1 MKVLLV
7 GGGGREHALAWK
19 ISRSPLNP
27 LLFAAP
33 GNAGIEELAECLPI
47 QAMDIDALIAFAR
60 EQEIDFTVV
69 GPEAPLKCGLVNRFQ
84 DHGMSVFGPTRE
96 AARLE
101 TSKVFAKEF
110 MTRHHIPTASA
121 LVCDAPDAASRA
133 VREGKPPLVIK
144 ADGLAAGKGAIVART
159 TDEALAAVDRIMVER
174 VFGEAGRRL
183 IVEEYLRGEEAS
195 ILALVDGERYLTMIP
210 SQDHKPVFDG
220 DRGPNTGGMG
230 AYAPAP
236 VVTGAIMRQVE
247 ETILSP
253 AVSGMAREGCPF
265 QGVLY
270 AGLMITADGPRVI
283 EFNCRFGD
291 PEIQAVVP
299 TLQDDLLELMMNT
312 ARGDL
317 RGVGALRF
325 EGSAVCVVMASG
337 GYPGSYRKGY
347 RIHGLQDQDPGVVI
361 FHAGTRREN
370 AGVLTDGGRVLGVTG
385 VGPDVAEARQRAYRA
400 VESIYFQDAQYR
412 SDIAYR
418 ALCHR
423 IDS

>member
-19 ISRSPLNP
+19 ISRSPLKP
-27 LLFAAP
+27 QLYAAP

-47 QAMDIDALIAFAR
+47 PATDIDALTAFAR
-60 EQEIDFTVV
+60 EKGIDFTIV
-69 GPEAPLKCGLVNRFQ
+69 GPEAALERGLVDRFHG
-84 DHGMSVFGPTRE
+84 HGMSVFGPTRE

-110 MTRHHIPTASA
+110 MARHHIPTASA
-121 LVCDAPDAASRA
+121 LVYDSPDAAKRV
-133 VREGKPPLVIK
+133 VREGALPLVIK

-183 IVEEYLRGEEAS
+183 IIEEYLRGEEAS

-210 SQDHKPVFDG
+210 SQDHKPIFDG

-236 VVTGAIMRQVE
+236 VVAEAIMRQVE
-247 ETILSP
+247 ERILSP

-270 AGLMITADGPRVI
+270 AGLMITSDGPQVI

-299 TLQDDLLELMMNT
+299 TLRDDLLELMMAT

-317 RGVGALRF
+317 KGAGALRF
-325 EGSAVCVVMASG
+325 EGVAVCVVMASG

-347 RIHGLQDQDPGVVI
+347 PIHGLQDQVPGVII
-361 FHAGTRREN
+361 FHAGTRREH
-370 AGVLTDGGRVLGVTG
+370 ARVLTDGGRVLGVTG
-385 VGPDVAEARQRAYRA
+385 VGCDVAEARQLAYRA
-400 VESIYFQDAQYR
+400 VESISFQDAQYR
-412 SDIAYR
+412 SDIAHR
-418 ALCHR
+418 ALR
-423 IDS
+423 QPAIS